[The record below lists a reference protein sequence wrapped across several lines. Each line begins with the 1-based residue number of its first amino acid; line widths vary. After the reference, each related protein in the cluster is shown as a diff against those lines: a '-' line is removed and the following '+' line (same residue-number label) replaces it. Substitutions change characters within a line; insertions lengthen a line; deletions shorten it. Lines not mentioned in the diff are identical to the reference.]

1 MYDSYDRIVRIKG
14 ESGVLSMF
22 VYNKKGLVSKV
33 IDSQN
38 NRTIYYYYDLNGN
51 VEKKY
56 CQTEE
61 GDSVYYV
68 TTNSDGEIIEKTSI
82 YGYDRTIVRGT
93 LNGESYVESNGITVS
108 KKTDDFDRKTQVKTS
123 RTGYSNVFYTD
134 YEYASGSKANSTTDL
149 VSKITQ
155 RRGDF
160 KLSSFEYTYDKN
172 GNITQIKCDGKIIAS
187 YTYDRYNQMST
198 SYDRS
203 TLKYT
208 YYYYDNAGNV
218 TRTKEHDVVNG
229 VTSGTY
235 VEKTYVYGDS
245 NWKDK
250 LTSYN
255 GTTITYDELGNPL
268 SYRDGISFT
277 WENGRI
283 LKTVKTDDNEV
294 NMKYDSNGMRIQ
306 KTDNNRTVNYH
317 YDGKGNLTGLTYG
330 ENTIYFYYNSDGEV
344 TSMSFDNSMY
354 YYIKN
359 LQGDVVKI
367 VSQSGTTVVT
377 YTYDSLG
384 KIINM
389 TDTTTYNIGS
399 INPFRYRGYVYDSE
413 TGLYYLKSRYY
424 DPETGR
430 FINADVYCDTMSSIF
445 GTNMFTYCNNNPVNQ
460 VDPEGT
466 DAMWVQFPD
475 GANSFGHTSCLIQD
489 KQNQWWYFYWG
500 PTQAILRPCGR
511 DDFSMAELNSYLTG
525 FDPRPHHNYYVY
537 ATNVINDKE
546 DIGYYNYTNDFYLKC
561 HDEIIT
567 DTIRFKG
574 DFNYSFKYAEDL
586 LELLF
591 IYSNANQLCE
601 FIYENGQKYTMYH
614 VCEKV
619 YLPYVGAPTYYYKEI
634 KSNNNK
640 VKDYSTMS
648 YNCVQSSMDVL
659 LKGDFYGESKKYEEI
674 IEKNKSK
681 CRPNIVFG
689 KLKD

>member
-1 MYDSYDRIVRIKG
+1 MSGLLKKTIYANGDYLEYMYDTYDRIVRIKG

-134 YEYASGSKANSTTDL
+134 YEYASGSKANSTTEL

-172 GNITQIKCDGKIIAS
+172 GNITQIMCDGKIIAS

-208 YYYYDNAGNV
+208 YYYYDNAGNI

-245 NWKDK
+245 DWKDK

-306 KTDNNRTVNYH
+306 KDDNNRTVNYH

-330 ENTIYFYYNSDGEV
+330 AKIQYIFITIL
-344 TSMSFDNSMY
+344 T
-354 YYIKN
+354 
-359 LQGDVVKI
+359 VK
-367 VSQSGTTVVT
+367 
-377 YTYDSLG
+377 
-384 KIINM
+384 
-389 TDTTTYNIGS
+389 
-399 INPFRYRGYVYDSE
+399 
-413 TGLYYLKSRYY
+413 
-424 DPETGR
+424 
-430 FINADVYCDTMSSIF
+430 
-445 GTNMFTYCNNNPVNQ
+445 
-460 VDPEGT
+460 
-466 DAMWVQFPD
+466 
-475 GANSFGHTSCLIQD
+475 
-489 KQNQWWYFYWG
+489 
-500 PTQAILRPCGR
+500 
-511 DDFSMAELNSYLTG
+511 
-525 FDPRPHHNYYVY
+525 
-537 ATNVINDKE
+537 
-546 DIGYYNYTNDFYLKC
+546 
-561 HDEIIT
+561 
-567 DTIRFKG
+567 
-574 DFNYSFKYAEDL
+574 
-586 LELLF
+586 
-591 IYSNANQLCE
+591 
-601 FIYENGQKYTMYH
+601 
-614 VCEKV
+614 
-619 YLPYVGAPTYYYKEI
+619 
-634 KSNNNK
+634 
-640 VKDYSTMS
+640 
-648 YNCVQSSMDVL
+648 
-659 LKGDFYGESKKYEEI
+659 
-674 IEKNKSK
+674 
-681 CRPNIVFG
+681 
-689 KLKD
+689 